1 MQKNSI
7 FYNDA
12 HCHLQDARLAPWL
25 DVNRNLLEASEI
37 RNRVVNGTQPSDWE
51 RVLVLGN
58 EFESVIPSIGLH
70 PWYVNT
76 VGIDWKA
83 AFKECINSGKCAVG
97 EIGLDRWIENYDT
110 DAQKE
115 AFLFQFRY
123 ARKAEL
129 PVSIHCLRAWGL
141 LLDILEKEGP
151 YEPGF
156 LLHSYGGP
164 KEMIDSFVA
173 LGARFSFSGYFAWE
187 GKQKRQDSFLAVP
200 WDRLLIETDAPDML
214 GPEEVRTESTYDPEG
229 EAINS
234 PSNLIKIYDFVAN
247 MRGVAV
253 EELAE
258 IVDTNF
264 RELFGLWEN

>member
-7 FYNDA
+7 VYDDA

-25 DVNRNLLEASEI
+25 DENRGSLDASEI
-37 RNRVVNGTQPSDWE
+37 RRRVVNGTQPSNWE
-51 RVLVLGN
+51 RVLFLGN

-76 VGIDWKA
+76 VGDDWKA
-83 AFKECINSGKCAVG
+83 AFLKHIDTGKCAVG

-110 DAQKE
+110 EAQKD
-115 AFLFQFRY
+115 AFLFQFRR
-123 ARKAEL
+123 AREAEL

-141 LLDILEKEGP
+141 LLELLEKEGP

-164 KEMIDSFVA
+164 REMIESFVA
-173 LGARFSFSGYFAWE
+173 LGARFSFSGYFA
-187 GKQKRQDSFLAVP
+187 GKGKRKKRDTFLAVP
-200 WDRLLIETDAPDML
+200 WDRMLIETDAPDML
-214 GPEEVRTESTYDPEG
+214 GPEPLRAESTYESEG

-234 PSNLIKIYDFVAN
+234 PNNLIKIYDFVAK
-247 MRGVAV
+247 MRGVTV
-253 EELAE
+253 EELAA
-258 IVDTNF
+258 IVDANF
-264 RELFGLWEN
+264 RALFRLWEN